1 MVQKSET
8 QMPIESRAI
17 MQINDKCGMGVW
29 LRDSSELVEYM
40 WSLVFHG
47 SHLLYG
53 KANEMSPEG
62 WEANSA
68 GSVRA

>member
-29 LRDSSELVEYM
+29 LRDSSELVECVWAWCSMAHIYCT
-40 WSLVFHG
+40 
-47 SHLLYG
+47 
-53 KANEMSPEG
+53 ANEMSPEG